1 MMTVPEKCRE
11 SRRMGKSS
19 NNMAQSDPRV
29 VVCCHLKPRSII
41 FLLKANVDRP
51 EEPWNTHPTVS
62 RERDSRFDSLCEERE
77 GGREGEEVEKT

>member
-1 MMTVPEKCRE
+1 
-11 SRRMGKSS
+11 
-19 NNMAQSDPRV
+19 

-41 FLLKANVDRP
+41 FLLKANIDRP

-77 GGREGEEVEKT
+77 GGRGGERESGRESGEDVGYVNDDEVTI